1 MPLRVAPYLM
11 TIEFSD
17 IAPIVGWAASILST
31 LIVTLCTAL
40 INRRVEESKREADR
54 RYELREQER
63 NEEKRWRESV
73 DERLLSQAEWNE
85 DRSNWYSWRERIEK
99 EFSEQNQR
107 TMAILELQCSQMRS
121 DLIHRAHRYIDDLG
135 CASMEEKDV
144 YWAQYEDY
152 LKMCDAS
159 EIENHFI
166 DRLATQVMN
175 LPTREL

>member
-1 MPLRVAPYLM
+1 MD
-11 TIEFSD
+11 FQ
-17 IAPIVGWAASILST
+17 PIVAWAAPILST
-31 LIVTLCTAL
+31 IIVTFATAS
-40 INRRVEESKREADR
+40 INAKIAAGEKKRDEAR
-54 RYELREQER
+54 AETEAER
-63 NEEKRWRESV
+63 KERAEWRASV
-73 DERLLSQAEWNE
+73 DKRLLSQEEWNE

-99 EFSEQNQR
+99 EFAEQNQR

-152 LKMCDAS
+152 LRMCDAG

-166 DRLATQVMN
+166 DKLAAQVMN